1 MKDIIVAAVP
11 TIMLDHNEKRETKSS
26 RMQNAKIAQHP
37 IINKANTPINSFCL
51 FFIQLTSTSNIT
63 IK

>member
-37 IINKANTPINSFCL
+37 AIDKANTPINSFCL
-51 FFIQLTSTSNIT
+51 FFI
-63 IK
+63 